1 LILTSNARRTLKEML
16 TMTQVH
22 DIRKLYFE
30 EGRTISLI
38 SRTTGF
44 DRKTVRR
51 YLELEDFNQ
60 DIPTA
65 QEKPSFPKLDPFKAE
80 IDNWLTQDKKA
91 KKKQRHSAKRVFDRL
106 KDKYRDDFKISYRT
120 VAGYVAQKK
129 KDIYGKRAYLPLEHI
144 PGEAQADFGDCQFY
158 EKGKLYDGKYL
169 NLSFPSSNKG
179 YTQVYKGENAECLF
193 EGLIS
198 IFSHIGGV
206 PGRIW
211 FDNAS
216 STVAKVLKEDKR
228 ALTERFMRFKEH
240 YGFTAAFCNIGAGH
254 EKGNVEAKVGYHR
267 RNMLVPVPR
276 TDDLSSFNRE
286 LLTLCEKDGDRDH
299 YRMDA
304 THNELFEKD
313 IESLL
318 KLPATPFDP
327 ARYERIKTNGYGKFY
342 LSSGL
347 HEYSVS
353 PKFVDSYITV
363 KITATRVIPLDESLR
378 PVTVHE
384 RLYGGSKQQSV
395 NWLPYLTQLARC
407 PGALKYS
414 GIYKMLPDPLRDY
427 LMRSGKGLRGRVLS
441 AIAELTEK
449 DGFEKAVETV
459 KAAIDY
465 EAADT
470 DSLVNIHNILNSDS
484 ILPPP
489 IKLPEYVPVLK
500 KYVPQ
505 LSAYDRVLSKAG
517 EK

>member
-1 LILTSNARRTLKEML
+1 ML

-30 EGRTISLI
+30 EGKTISAV
-38 SRTTGF
+38 SRKTGF
-44 DRKTVRR
+44 DRKTVRK
-51 YLELEDFNQ
+51 YLEVDNFNQ
-60 DIPTA
+60 DIPA
-65 QEKPSFPKLDPFKAE
+65 AKDKSSFPKLDPFKAD
-80 IDNWLTQDKKA
+80 IDHWLTEDKKA
-91 KKKQRHSAKRVFDRL
+91 KKKQRHTARRVFERL
-106 KDKYRDDFKISYRT
+106 RDKYKDDFKLSYRT
-120 VAGYVAQKK
+120 VAGYVAQSK
-129 KDIYGKRAYLPLEHI
+129 KDIYKEARAYLPLEHI

-158 EKGKLYDGKYL
+158 EKGRLYDGKYL

-179 YTQVYKGENAECLF
+179 YVQLYKGENAECLF
-193 EGLIS
+193 EGLIT

-206 PGRIW
+206 PTTIW

-216 STVAKVLKEDKR
+216 SMVTKVLKEGAR
-228 ALTERFMRFKEH
+228 NLTERFLRFKEH
-240 YGFTAAFCNIGAGH
+240 YGFESAFCNVGAGH

-276 TDDLSSFNRE
+276 TDDLTSFNKE
-286 LLTLCEKDGDRDH
+286 LLTLCEQDGKRDH

-313 IESLL
+313 ISSLL
-318 KLPATPFDP
+318 KLPGTPFDP

-342 LSSGL
+342 LNSGL

-353 PKFVDSYITV
+353 PKFVDSYVTV

-384 RLYGGSKQQSV
+384 RLYGGFKQQSV

-427 LMRSGKGLRGRVLS
+427 LMRAGKGLRGKVLS
-441 AIAELTEK
+441 AVAELTEK
-449 DGFEKAVETV
+449 DGFEKAVKTV
-459 KAAIDY
+459 ESALCY
-465 EAADT
+465 EATDT
-470 DSLVNIHNILNSDS
+470 DSLINIHSLLNTGQ
-484 ILPPP
+484 ILPSP
-489 IKLPEYVPVLK
+489 IKLP

-505 LSAYDRVLSKAG
+505 LEKYMPKLSAYDSALGKAG
-517 EK
+517 ER

>member
-1 LILTSNARRTLKEML
+1 
-16 TMTQVH
+16 MTQVH

-30 EGRTISLI
+30 EGITISAI
-38 SRTTGF
+38 SRKTGF
-44 DRKTVRR
+44 DRKTIRR
-51 YLELEDFNQ
+51 YLQVDNFNK
-60 DIPTA
+60 DILAPE
-65 QEKPSFPKLDPFKAE
+65 EKPSFPKLAPFKTD
-80 IDNWLTQDKKA
+80 IDLWLEEDKKA
-91 KKKQRHSAKRVFDRL
+91 KKKQRHTARRVFDRL
-106 KDKYRDDFKISYRT
+106 RDKYRDDFKCSYRT
-120 VAGYVAQKK
+120 VAGYVAIKK
-129 KDIYGKRAYLPLEHI
+129 KDIYGKGRAYLPLEHI

-158 EKGKLYDGKYL
+158 EKGRLYDGKYL

-179 YTQVYKGENAECLF
+179 YVQVYKGENAECLF

-206 PGRIW
+206 PTRIW

-228 ALTERFMRFKEH
+228 ILTERFIRFKEH
-240 YGFTAAFCNIGAGH
+240 YSFTAAFCNIGAGH

-276 TDDLSSFNRE
+276 IDSLAAFNKD
-286 LLTLCEKDGDRDH
+286 LLTLCEEDGHRDH

-313 IESLL
+313 ISSLL

-327 ARYERIKTNGYGKFY
+327 ARYEKIKTNGYGKFY
-342 LSSGL
+342 LNSGL

-353 PKFVDSYITV
+353 PKFVDSYVTV
-363 KITATRVIPLDESLR
+363 KITASRVIPLDESLR
-378 PVTVHE
+378 PVTAHE
-384 RLYGGSKQQSV
+384 RLYGGSRQQSV

-427 LMRSGKGLRGRVLS
+427 LMRIGKGLRGKILS

-449 DGFEKAVETV
+449 DGFDKAVETV

-470 DSLVNIHNILNSDS
+470 DSLINIHSILNSDS

-489 IKLPEYVPVLK
+489 IKLSPDVPRLE

-505 LSAYDRVLSKAG
+505 LSAYDSILSKAG
-517 EK
+517 DR